1 MQKFMTIS
9 QRITSLVSLGKQ
21 LNDLTSSEISGIFE
35 TAEADNPWFTKDNIK
50 KSVIA
55 IRDHY
60 LTQEALDFLVSRYKI
75 DDNIVSKKVGLILA
89 GNIPLVGFHD
99 ILCCFLM
106 GHISLIKYSDKDK
119 VLIPFLLNQ
128 LANINSETKA
138 YFVTADKLSG
148 YDAAIATG
156 SNNTATHFRYYFSHV
171 PHIIRQNRNSI
182 AVLSGNETNEQMLA
196 LGEDIFSYFGLGC
209 RNVSKVFVPVGYDV
223 GKLFEVFEAYKD
235 IILHNKYKNNYDYN
249 VALYL
254 LNKEKFLHNDM
265 LILKE
270 SAQIISRIGSL
281 HYQYYDSLDNLSEW
295 IANHTSEIQCIVSS
309 MHIPGV
315 ETVDFGQAQCPAI
328 DTYAD
333 GTDTIQFLLSI

>member
-1 MQKFMTIS
+1 MTIS
-9 QRITSLVSLGKQ
+9 QRITSLVSLGNE
-21 LNDLTSSEISGIFE
+21 LNDLTTAEITDIFE
-35 TAEADNPWFTKDNIK
+35 KAESDNAWFTIDYIK
-50 KSVIA
+50 KSIIA
-55 IRDHY
+55 IRDQY

-99 ILCCFLM
+99 ILCCFLT
-106 GHISLIKYSDKDK
+106 GHISLIKYSEKDK
-119 VLIPFLLNQ
+119 ILIPFLLNQ
-128 LANINSETKA
+128 LANIHSETKA
-138 YFVTADKLSG
+138 YFVKTEKLTG

-209 RNVSKVFVPVGYDV
+209 RNVSKVFVPVGYDL
-223 GKLFEVFEAYKD
+223 GKLFEVLEAYND
-235 IILHNKYKNNYDYN
+235 IIFHNKYKNNYDYN

-254 LNKEKFLHNDM
+254 LNKENFLHNDM
-265 LILKE
+265 LILKQ
-270 SAQIISRIGSL
+270 SDQIISRIGSL
-281 HYQYYDSLDNLSEW
+281 HYQYYDSLDNLTEW
-295 IANHTSEIQCIVSS
+295 ITNHTSEIQCIVSS

-333 GTDTIQFLLSI
+333 GADTMQFLLGL